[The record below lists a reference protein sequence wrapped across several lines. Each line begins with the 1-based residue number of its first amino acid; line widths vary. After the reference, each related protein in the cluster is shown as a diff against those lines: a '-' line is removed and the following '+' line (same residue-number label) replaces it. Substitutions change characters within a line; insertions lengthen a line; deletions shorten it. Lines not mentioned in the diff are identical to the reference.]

1 MCPQTPVLTEYL
13 YIFQYLPAIYGWKL
27 ILDED
32 RFYIDYFNFV
42 VERNIVA
49 FENTSL

>member
-1 MCPQTPVLTEYL
+1 MCPETPVLTEYFC
-13 YIFQYLPAIYGWKL
+13 IFQSLLAIYGWKI

-32 RFYIDYFNFV
+32 RYYFDDCKFV

-49 FENTSL
+49 FESTFL